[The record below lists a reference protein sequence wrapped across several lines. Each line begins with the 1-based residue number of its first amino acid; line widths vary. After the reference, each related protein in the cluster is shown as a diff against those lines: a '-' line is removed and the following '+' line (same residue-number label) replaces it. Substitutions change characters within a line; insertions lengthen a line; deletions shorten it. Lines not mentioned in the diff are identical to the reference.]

1 MKCRRTRKL
10 ISKIVL
16 GNNRV
21 VSTNL
26 LARHLKCLTC
36 SITLCIDM
44 SMFICDI
51 EPWNFKYLHEYEVM
65 LPCDLHALNENEFW
79 KKISLF
85 FFQIREVLNEGKV
98 WFYKISCESVSWVIW

>member
-1 MKCRRTRKL
+1 
-10 ISKIVL
+10 
-16 GNNRV
+16 
-21 VSTNL
+21 
-26 LARHLKCLTC
+26 
-36 SITLCIDM
+36 M

-85 FFQIREVLNEGKV
+85 FFSNKRGFEWRKSLILQNKLWK
-98 WFYKISCESVSWVIW
+98 CELSNLVVKWRLYS

>member
-1 MKCRRTRKL
+1 
-10 ISKIVL
+10 
-16 GNNRV
+16 
-21 VSTNL
+21 
-26 LARHLKCLTC
+26 
-36 SITLCIDM
+36 
-44 SMFICDI
+44 
-51 EPWNFKYLHEYEVM
+51 M